1 MKKIILRLAAGCIFQ
16 SAIAQQPLFVNNP
29 YPKTISVSGS
39 AEMEIKKQQN
49 EG

>member
-1 MKKIILRLAAGCIFQ
+1 MKKIILLLAAGCIFQ

-49 EG
+49 DG